1 MEEKYICTCMEI
13 TYSELETMI
22 IKQNLTTLE
31 EIQEKTEAGTV
42 CGTCIDDITELLN
55 RIQSKK

>member
-1 MEEKYICTCMEI
+1 MVDRYICTCKEI
-13 TYSELETMI
+13 TYSELETI
-22 IKQNLTTLE
+22 IVKQNLSTLE

-42 CGTCIDDITELLN
+42 CGTCIEDIETLLN